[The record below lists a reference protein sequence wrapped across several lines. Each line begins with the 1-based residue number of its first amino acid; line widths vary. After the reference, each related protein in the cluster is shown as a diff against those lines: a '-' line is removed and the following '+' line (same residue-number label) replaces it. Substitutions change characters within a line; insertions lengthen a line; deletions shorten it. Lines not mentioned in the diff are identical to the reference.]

1 MDKFIH
7 FEVVLLKIKVFIKV
21 LSQASGTILLDR
33 YSYNKDRLYSSHFRK
48 IDVFEYF
55 LGICLPFY

>member
-7 FEVVLLKIKVFIKV
+7 FEVVLLKIKVLIKV

-33 YSYNKDRLYSSHFRK
+33 YSYNKDRLYLSHFR
-48 IDVFEYF
+48 
-55 LGICLPFY
+55 